1 MTKKKVIAIVV
12 TTLALTAGSIGVA
25 GAASKASQKISVTK
39 SSATVAGQAKGP
51 KGGPLGADRAAMD
64 ALVSATI
71 GVDSATIKSR
81 LQAGESL
88 AQIAG
93 TKKDALIAALGADET
108 KRIDA
113 AVTAGTL
120 TAAQATELKANLVA
134 HVTEEVNAVGGKGPF
149 GKGPKGPKGGP
160 LGADRAAIETLV
172 STTIGVDTATIKS
185 RLQAGES
192 LAQIAGAKKDA
203 LIAALVADETKRID
217 AAVTAGTLTAAQATE
232 LKANLVAHVTEE
244 VNAVGGKGPFGK
256 GPKGP
261 KGDRDGRG
269 GHGHDHRGPKGGGLG
284 GATAPTLPTPTAT
297 TGA

>member
-25 GAASKASQKISVTK
+25 GAASKASQKVSVTK
-39 SSATVAGQAKGP
+39 SSTKVAGQAGVGP
-51 KGGPLGADRAAMD
+51 EQ
-64 ALVSATI
+64 ALATI
-71 GVDSATIKSR
+71 LKDLVTKGT
-81 LQAGESL
+81 LTQA
-88 AQIAG
+88 Q
-93 TKKDALIAALGADET
+93 AD
-108 KRIDA
+108 
-113 AVTAGTL
+113 AVTA
-120 TAAQATELKANLVA
+120 AAAAAKAA
-134 HVTEEVNAVGGKGPF
+134 HDANRPMGG
-149 GKGPKGPKGGP
+149 KGGP

-217 AAVTAGTLTAAQATE
+217 AAVTAGTLTAAQATT

-256 GPKGP
+256 GPKG
-261 KGDRDGRG
+261 GRG
-269 GHGHDHRGPKGGGLG
+269 GHGHDHRGPKGGGMG
-284 GATAPTLPTPTAT
+284 GATAPKLPTPTAT

>member
-25 GAASKASQKISVTK
+25 GAASKASQKVSISK
-39 SSATVAGQAKGP
+39 SSTQVAGQVGVGP
-51 KGGPLGADRAAMD
+51 EQ
-64 ALVSATI
+64 ALATI
-71 GVDSATIKSR
+71 LKDLV
-81 LQAGESL
+81 
-88 AQIAG
+88 
-93 TKKDALIAALGADET
+93 TK
-108 KRIDA
+108 
-113 AVTAGTL
+113 GTL
-120 TAAQATELKANLVA
+120 TQAQADAITASVTAAKAAADANRPL
-134 HVTEEVNAVGGKGPF
+134 GG
-149 GKGPKGPKGGP
+149 KGGP

-185 RLQAGES
+185 RLEAGES
-192 LAQIAGAKKDA
+192 LAQIAGAKTAA

-256 GPKGP
+256 GPKGG
-261 KGDRDGRG
+261 KGGRG
-269 GHGHDHRGPKGGGLG
+269 GDDHGHGGPMGGGMG

>member
-12 TTLALTAGSIGVA
+12 TTLALTAGSVGVA
-25 GAASKASQKISVTK
+25 GAASKASQKVSVTK
-39 SSATVAGQAKGP
+39 FSSSVAGQAGAGP
-51 KGGPLGADRAAMD
+51 EQ
-64 ALVSATI
+64 ALATI
-71 GVDSATIKSR
+71 LKDLVTKGT
-81 LQAGESL
+81 LTQA
-88 AQIAG
+88 Q
-93 TKKDALIAALGADET
+93 AD
-108 KRIDA
+108 
-113 AVTAGTL
+113 AVTA
-120 TAAQATELKANLVA
+120 AAAAAKAA
-134 HVTEEVNAVGGKGPF
+134 HDANHPMGG
-149 GKGPKGPKGGP
+149 KGGP

-232 LKANLVAHVTEE
+232 MKANLVAHVTEE

-256 GPKGP
+256 GPKGG
-261 KGDRDGRG
+261 KGGHGGRG
-269 GHGHDHRGPKGGGLG
+269 GHDHGGPKGGGMG